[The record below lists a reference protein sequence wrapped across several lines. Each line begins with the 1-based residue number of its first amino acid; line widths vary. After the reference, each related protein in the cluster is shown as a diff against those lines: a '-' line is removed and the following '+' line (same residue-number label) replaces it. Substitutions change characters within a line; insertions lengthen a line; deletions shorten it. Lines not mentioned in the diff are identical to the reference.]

1 MRKVSACSF
10 GKENIIWRDKETIE
24 KYPNGVNMKEWKK
37 KKTFGPILKSY
48 FELKEGI
55 LGSHS
60 HYNLSSHMK
69 PEFLDSSHLKQ
80 Y

>member
-1 MRKVSACSF
+1 M
-10 GKENIIWRDKETIE
+10 EE
-24 KYPNGVNMKEWKK
+24 
-37 KKTFGPILKSY
+37 KTFGHILNSY

-55 LGSHS
+55 LCSHS
-60 HYNLSSHMK
+60 HYNLLSHIK